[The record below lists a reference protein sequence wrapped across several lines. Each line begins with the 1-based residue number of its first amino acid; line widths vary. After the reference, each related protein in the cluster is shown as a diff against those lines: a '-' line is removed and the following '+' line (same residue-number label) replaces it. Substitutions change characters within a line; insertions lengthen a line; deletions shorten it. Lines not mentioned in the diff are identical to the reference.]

1 MPLTQALASPGL
13 DTAPSTCYTDSMP
26 TATTEFPVGTRV
38 IRTGP
43 HVLPGSPREFMYES
57 RLGDRATV
65 IEPLNSP
72 DNTTRVRWDAGG
84 TSLIATSS
92 LSAEIPTTTIQVG
105 DLIRV
110 EDRHSRDYVSV
121 VTARVGY
128 IDSTGW
134 AYTDDD
140 VYITHTSTNAEVTI
154 LERPD
159 PLPTEDGLYVSL
171 VDDADLTDPTF
182 YLLEGGDWAVLTPTE
197 PPANLHEIFRR
208 NRFVRLTSKESTDD

>member
-1 MPLTQALASPGL
+1 M
-13 DTAPSTCYTDSMP
+13 
-26 TATTEFPVGTRV
+26 
-38 IRTGP
+38 
-43 HVLPGSPREFMYES
+43 HES

-65 IEPLNSP
+65 IEPLNGP
-72 DNTTRVRWDAGG
+72 ANTTRVRWEAGG

-110 EDRHSRDYVSV
+110 EERHSRDYVSV

-140 VYITHTSTNAEVTI
+140 IYITRTSTNAEVTI

-159 PLPTEDGLYVSL
+159 PLPTVDGLYVSRA
-171 VDDADLTDPTF
+171 DDADLTEATF
-182 YLLEGGDWAVLTPTE
+182 YLLSGGDWAVLTPTE
-197 PPANLHEIFRR
+197 PTGNLREIFRR

>member
-1 MPLTQALASPGL
+1 
-13 DTAPSTCYTDSMP
+13 MP
-26 TATTEFPVGTRV
+26 TATTDFPVGSRV

-65 IEPLNSP
+65 IEPLNDP

-92 LSAEIPTTTIQVG
+92 LSAEIPANTFQAG

-110 EDRHSRDYVSV
+110 VKRHGDDYVSTV
-121 VTARVGY
+121 EARVGY
-128 IDSTGW
+128 IEPAGW
-134 AYTDDD
+134 VYTDDD
-140 VYITHTSTNAEVTI
+140 VYITHISTDAEVTI

-171 VDDADLTDPTF
+171 VDDDDLTDPAF

-197 PPANLHEIFRR
+197 PPGNLHEIFRR
-208 NRFVRLTSKESTDD
+208 GRFVRLTPKESA

>member
-1 MPLTQALASPGL
+1 
-13 DTAPSTCYTDSMP
+13 MP

-43 HVLPGSPREFMYES
+43 HVLPGSPREFMHES

-65 IEPLNSP
+65 IEPLNGP

-84 TSLIATSS
+84 ISLIATSS
-92 LSAEIPTTTIQVG
+92 LSEEIPANTFQVG
-105 DLIRV
+105 DRIRV
-110 EDRHSRDYVSV
+110 VQRHSDDYVSIV
-121 VTARVGY
+121 EARVGY

-140 VYITHTSTNAEVTI
+140 VYITHPSTNADVTI

-171 VDDADLTDPTF
+171 VDDDDLTDPTF

-197 PPANLHEIFRR
+197 PPGNLHEIFRR
-208 NRFVRLTSKESTDD
+208 NRFVRLTSEESADD

>member
-1 MPLTQALASPGL
+1 MS
-13 DTAPSTCYTDSMP
+13 

-43 HVLPGSPREFMYES
+43 HVLPGSIREFMYES

-92 LSAEIPTTTIQVG
+92 LTKDADDDSVAASSIRVG
-105 DLIRV
+105 DRIRV
-110 EDRHSRDYVSV
+110 VQRHSDDYVFIV
-121 VTARVGY
+121 EARVGY
-128 IDSTGW
+128 IDPEGC
-134 AYTDDD
+134 AYTDENF
-140 VYITHTSTNAEVTI
+140 YITDASTNAEVTI

-171 VDDADLTDPTF
+171 VDDDDLTDPAF

-197 PPANLHEIFRR
+197 PPANLHEVFRR
-208 NRFVRLTSKESTDD
+208 GRFVRLTPKESADD